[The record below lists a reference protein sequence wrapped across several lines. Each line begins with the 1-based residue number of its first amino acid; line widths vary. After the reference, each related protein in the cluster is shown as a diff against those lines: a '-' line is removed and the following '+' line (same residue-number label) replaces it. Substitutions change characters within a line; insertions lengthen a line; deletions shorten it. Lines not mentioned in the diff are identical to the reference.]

1 VPQRKSMIP
10 TRGEDHAHTTSWS
23 PDPMQSEPTGLQGM
37 IPNSA
42 NRIADKIMLK
52 EEDGPGSD
60 SVGTEK
66 ALGQGKENGP

>member
-1 VPQRKSMIP
+1 
-10 TRGEDHAHTTSWS
+10 
-23 PDPMQSEPTGLQGM
+23 MQSEPTGLQGM